1 MTDTLKRPT
10 QLEAVKEILLAATDA
25 TEPMSLA
32 AITQATRLKT
42 GKPASE
48 AAVSARIRDLRKPQ
62 FGGFKVL
69 RERTTDGTYLYYL
82 VKPRANDE
90 VGTPEGTVKADT
102 LPRNPINYGLPK
114 GTNFDDL
121 SSQDKAN
128 VVVAGSRSALAF
140 ADTLRK

>member
-1 MTDTLKRPT
+1 MTATMNRPT
-10 QLEAVKEILLAATDA
+10 QLEAVREIMLATTEA

-32 AITQATRLKT
+32 AIAQATALKT

-69 RERTTDGTYLYYL
+69 RERTNNGQYLYWL

-90 VGTPEGTVKADT
+90 VGTPEGTVTADT
-102 LPRNPINYGLPK
+102 LPRNPIVFGIDK
-114 GTNFDDL
+114 GKRVEVSTLDENG
-121 SSQDKAN
+121 QP
-128 VVVAGSRSALAF
+128 VAGSRAALAF
-140 ADTLRK
+140 AETLKP